1 MSNWPVDLAD
11 NLVDRFEAAFDRA
24 GKIGRSLDA
33 LGPVK
38 DRDCVVVDGP
48 RSPIRRSLVELG
60 ARVVDAPLAD
70 PLSLPVGDG
79 SADCVIGLWST
90 FRGVVPAEVAEA
102 DRVLRTGGRLLIIHG
117 YGRDDV
123 SRIRG
128 SLPEYGAWTRKG
140 GPFLGG
146 GFRIRVVHCFWDF
159 DSPEETAAFLGDAFG
174 EPGATVAATLKRP
187 RLSYNVAIYHRSKP
201 APGAGPARPV
211 AGAVSAAA

>member
-1 MSNWPVDLAD
+1 MSNWPVELAD
-11 NLVDRFEAAFDRA
+11 PLVARFEAAFDRA
-24 GKIGRSLDA
+24 GKISRTLEA

-38 DRDCVVVDGP
+38 DRDCVVVDGS
-48 RSPIRRSLVELG
+48 RSPIRRSLVDLG
-60 ARVVDAPLAD
+60 ARVVDAPLDA
-70 PLSLPVGDG
+70 PLRLPVGDG
-79 SADCVIGLWST
+79 SADCVIGLWSA

-102 DRVLRTGGRLLIIHG
+102 DRVLRTGGRLLVIHD

-159 DSPEETAAFLGDAFG
+159 DSPDDTAAFLGEAFG
-174 EPGATVAATLKRP
+174 DAGSSVAATLKRP

-201 APGAGPARPV
+201 APGSNPGSNPGSTGPA
-211 AGAVSAAA
+211 AA